1 MGHVHL
7 GVLPRTR
14 KWNDVVEALVSGAA
28 DEEIVAV
35 SARAAERDLLSAT
48 DSPVFIEAVRLLLSI
63 PHAART
69 DDFGDALRAL
79 GLEVG
84 NRPELF
90 DITMAVDERMDV
102 VRRMTGGS
110 NDLGEIAARAL
121 ITTLSETVGD
131 QLPGLFEATPEDV
144 QAASKKLSWSRGI
157 AGLSRAFYARLV
169 SQSLSYWLDRTLAQ
183 HVGPGDRFSGAQARG
198 AFDVALGQY
207 AHESTRII
215 REFSGGWYGKTIH
228 DKGGIT
234 SHDAAVFG
242 AVALKKIVSE
252 LQVRRSP

>member
-14 KWNDVVEALVSGAA
+14 KWKDVVEALDSGAA
-28 DEEIVAV
+28 DDEIVAA
-35 SARAAERDLLSAT
+35 SARAAEKDLLSAT

-79 GLEVG
+79 GLDVG

-90 DITMAVDERMDV
+90 DITMAVDARMDV
-102 VRRMTGGS
+102 VRRMTGGT

-131 QLPGLFEATPEDV
+131 QLPGLFEATP
-144 QAASKKLSWSRGI
+144 
-157 AGLSRAFYARLV
+157 
-169 SQSLSYWLDRTLAQ
+169 
-183 HVGPGDRFSGAQARG
+183 
-198 AFDVALGQY
+198 
-207 AHESTRII
+207 
-215 REFSGGWYGKTIH
+215 
-228 DKGGIT
+228 
-234 SHDAAVFG
+234 
-242 AVALKKIVSE
+242 
-252 LQVRRSP
+252 